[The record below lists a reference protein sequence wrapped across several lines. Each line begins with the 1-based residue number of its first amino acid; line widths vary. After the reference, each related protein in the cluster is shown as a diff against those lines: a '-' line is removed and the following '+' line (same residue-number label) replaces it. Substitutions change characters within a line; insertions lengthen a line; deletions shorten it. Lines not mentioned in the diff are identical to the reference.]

1 MRTSKRKTEAN
12 GVGKGVEAF
21 FMGLIA
27 LAIVLVLVK
36 PQAQTANVVT
46 ATGSQLNSIFGT
58 LTNVG
63 G

>member
-1 MRTSKRKTEAN
+1 
-12 GVGKGVEAF
+12 
-21 FMGLIA
+21 MGLIA